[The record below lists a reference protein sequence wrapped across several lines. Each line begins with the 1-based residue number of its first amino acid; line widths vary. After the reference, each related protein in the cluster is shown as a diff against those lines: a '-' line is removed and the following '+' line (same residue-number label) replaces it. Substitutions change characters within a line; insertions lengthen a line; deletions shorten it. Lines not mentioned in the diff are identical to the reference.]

1 MYDFIIIWLSIPY
14 AVVYL
19 DHNQIFI
26 FINYST
32 MKYFYNKIFLYFR
45 SF

>member
-14 AVVYL
+14 ADVYL
-19 DHNQIFI
+19 DHNQI